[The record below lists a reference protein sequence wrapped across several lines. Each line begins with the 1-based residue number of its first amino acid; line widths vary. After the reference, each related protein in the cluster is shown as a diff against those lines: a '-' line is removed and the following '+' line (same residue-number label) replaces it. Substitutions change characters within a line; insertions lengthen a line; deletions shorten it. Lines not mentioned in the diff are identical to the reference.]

1 MTAVT
6 TNSDA
11 AGDLAEVRDLV
22 APGLMA
28 TVRRLNP
35 TMRRVVGFHCG
46 WWDENG
52 AELTGSAGKSVR
64 PTLTVRCAEAVGGN
78 AEQAVGA
85 AMAVELVHNFS
96 LLHDDV
102 MDGDLTRRHRPT
114 AWSMFGMPTAILAG
128 DAVLTLAT
136 EVLTTSYPA
145 PLATEAVRRLS
156 ACVLRLIDGQTDD
169 VAFERRTD
177 VTLAECLEMAGAKT
191 GALLGCACEL
201 GALVGGAGA
210 TRVAR
215 LRQYGEH
222 LGLAFQL
229 ADDLLGIWGEPEVT
243 GKPVRADLRTR
254 KKSLPVV
261 AALTAGSTDAE
272 RLARLYHRP
281 GPLVEAELPEVAALV
296 ESAGGRRWAEQRAAY
311 ELEAALTCLRAA
323 DAEPVAAARL
333 VSLGRLLTRRDR

>member
-6 TNSDA
+6 TGSDA
-11 AGDLAEVRDLV
+11 AGDLAEVREMI
-22 APGLMA
+22 APSLIA

-35 TMRRVVGFHCG
+35 AMRRVVGYHCG

-52 AELTGSAGKSVR
+52 TELTGPAGKSVR
-64 PTLTVRCAEAVGGN
+64 PALTIRCAEAVGGG
-78 AEQAVGA
+78 AEEAVGA
-85 AMAVELVHNFS
+85 AMAVELVHVS

-102 MDGDLTRRHRPT
+102 MDGDRTRRHRPT
-114 AWSMFGMPTAILAG
+114 AWAMSGIPEAILAG
-128 DAVLTLAT
+128 DAILTLAT
-136 EVLTTSYPA
+136 EVLTAAYPA

-156 ACVLRLIDGQTDD
+156 AAVLRLVDGQTAD
-169 VAFERRTD
+169 VAFERRTG
-177 VTLAECLEMAGAKT
+177 VTLAGCLAMAAAKT

-201 GALVGGAGA
+201 GALAGGAGA

-229 ADDLLGIWGEPEVT
+229 ADDLLGIWGDPAVT

-261 AALTAGSTDAE
+261 AALTAGTADAD
-272 RLARLYHRP
+272 RLARLYHRSA
-281 GPLVEAELPEVAALV
+281 PLAEAELPEVTALV
-296 ESAGGRRWAEQRAAY
+296 ERAGGRRWAEQRAAY
-311 ELEAALTCLRAA
+311 ELEAALTSLRAA

-333 VSLGRLLTRRDR
+333 VALGRLLARRER